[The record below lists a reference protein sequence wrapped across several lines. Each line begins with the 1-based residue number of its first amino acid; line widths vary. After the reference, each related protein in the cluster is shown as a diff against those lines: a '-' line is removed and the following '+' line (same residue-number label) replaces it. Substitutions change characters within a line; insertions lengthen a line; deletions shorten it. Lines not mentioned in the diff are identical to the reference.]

1 MPTTATAVL
10 DHAAPERQRPA
21 RVLLV
26 EDVDSVRRAVAL
38 GLRTAGFTVTAVRD
52 GDEALAVLVPVAPDV
67 VVTDLA
73 MPGMDGFELIRTL
86 RVREVDVPVL
96 VISARDGVADRMA
109 AAAAGA
115 DGYLVKPFGLAELR
129 ETVTALAD
137 AAHDHG
143 TLVG

>member
-1 MPTTATAVL
+1 MSTTATAVL
-10 DHAAPERQRPA
+10 DRASDRLPRPV

-26 EDVDSVRRAVAL
+26 EDADAVRRAVAL

-52 GDEALAVLVPVAPDV
+52 GGEALAVLAAVRPDV
-67 VVTDLA
+67 VVTDLS

-86 RVREVDVPVL
+86 RVREVEVPVL

-137 AAHDHG
+137 AARDHG
-143 TLVG
+143 TLIG